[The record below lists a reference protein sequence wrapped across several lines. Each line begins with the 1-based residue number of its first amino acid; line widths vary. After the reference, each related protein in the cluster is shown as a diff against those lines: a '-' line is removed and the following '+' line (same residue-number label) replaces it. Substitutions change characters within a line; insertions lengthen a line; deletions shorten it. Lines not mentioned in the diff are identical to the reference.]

1 MKTRTISLIIGLM
14 SFALLGVMGMQYYF
28 IKESYHLKTQL
39 FDQSVQDALQSVTL
53 KLEKNE
59 AVSFLAQK
67 SNPAPVISNNV
78 TDAELS
84 KLKSNRK
91 KLRKMQNIKNE
102 ALAFTRKMKEDQRKA
117 DELFRFRDSIIRK
130 NNPNAFYFTEA
141 ASPFEKDAGNPLSF
155 QIELQQF
162 EDDYGFLQNVVTGV
176 YANRKAPQKINKNGI
191 RQDSVRQ
198 YLVMDPYKG
207 PQLLSL
213 AKPKL
218 LEGQNQKHKNYQSK
232 VIKEA
237 SQAKKYLDSVEENE
251 SKSSVFENLASEF
264 KQVNVPLANRID
276 PYFIDS
282 LLKKSLLDNG
292 VLINYNYKI
301 ASSRA
306 DSVIFYK
313 ANKNDKEAF
322 LPVNSYQTALF
333 PKDFI
338 RDVGILTITFPD
350 KNNVILKNMSAILLS
365 SGSLLLVLIGCFAF
379 TILTIIRQKKISE
392 MKNDFI
398 NNMTHEF
405 KTPVATIMIASE
417 ALKDPEITED
427 QNRLKKLAGIIY
439 DENVRLG
446 DHIERVLNVA
456 RIEKNEFKLN
466 HEPVSVH
473 DLIQAVADSLHLQL
487 QKHGATLTLNLNAVF
502 DTINGDELH
511 FSNVIYNLLDNALKY
526 SKEQPVINITTL
538 NNKGQIIIRVKDE
551 GIGMGRDQQK
561 KIFEQ
566 FYRIPTGNL
575 HDVKGFGLGLSYV
588 NTIVKRLNG
597 SISVKSEKDKGSE
610 FEVVFPVIQKNN
622 V

>member
-1 MKTRTISLIIGLM
+1 M
-14 SFALLGVMGMQYYF
+14 SFALLGVMAMQYYF
-28 IKESYHLKTQL
+28 IRESYHLKTQL
-39 FDQSVQDALQSVTL
+39 FDQSVQDALQNVTL

-67 SNPAPVISNNV
+67 SNPIIKENNRK
-78 TDAELS
+78 DLLKEKS
-84 KLKSNRK
+84 KRRKLKKILDTK
-91 KLRKMQNIKNE
+91 KQAI
-102 ALAFTRKMKEDQRKA
+102 AFIEKLKADQRKA
-117 DELFRFRDSIIRK
+117 DELFRYRDSIIRR

-162 EDDYGFLQNVVTGV
+162 EDDFGYLQNVVTGV
-176 YANRKAPQKINKNGI
+176 YANRKAPQKVNKNGI

-218 LEGQNQKHKNYQSK
+218 LSGQELKHKNYQSR

-237 SQAKKYLDSVEENE
+237 SQAKRYLDSVEENDT
-251 SKSSVFENLASEF
+251 KSSVFENLASEF
-264 KQVNVPLANRID
+264 KQVNVPLSSRID

-282 LLKKSLLDNG
+282 ILRKSLLDNG
-292 VLINYNYKI
+292 VLIDYNYKI

-313 ANKNDKEAF
+313 ANRNDKEAF

-333 PKDFI
+333 PKDVI
-338 RDVGILTITFPD
+338 RDVGILTITFPE
-350 KNNVILKNMSAILLS
+350 KNNIILKNMSVILLS

-379 TILTIIRQKKISE
+379 TILTIIRQKKVSE

-417 ALKDPEITED
+417 ALKDPEVTED
-427 QNRLKKLAGIIY
+427 QNRIKRLAGIIY

-456 RIEKNEFKLN
+456 KIEKNEFKLN
-466 HEPVSVH
+466 HEPIYVNE
-473 DLIQAVADSLHLQL
+473 LIHAVLDSLNLQF
-487 QKHGATLTLNLNAVF
+487 QKRDAQL
-502 DTINGDELH
+502 TINLDAQSDMILGDELH
-511 FSNVIYNLLDNALKY
+511 FSNVIYNLMDNAIKY
-526 SKEQPVINITTL
+526 SKEQPVIHISTL
-538 NNKGQIIIRVKDE
+538 NHKEQIIIMVKDE

-561 KIFEQ
+561 KIFDQ

-610 FEVVFPVIQKNN
+610 FEVIFPFIK
-622 V
+622 